1 MNRMEKQYIIS
12 IKKYYSQINELGLSL
27 IEVSLASTLLS
38 SAMLFMWQTS
48 KTENEIYLSRERSA
62 IICQYLNAFDSYLS
76 KNKQN
81 TKKEVKLDSLKEY
94 LSGEYEASML
104 AKNIRFYTTDKSDG
118 LLLLTKDNEP
128 KESGAGVSFLGFRTA
143 QIKGGYVYSYN
154 SRIKIKLE
162 AFPALRDKEKIE
174 VMAII
179 PKETSYVKRCLI
191 ETGGME

>member
-1 MNRMEKQYIIS
+1 MEKQHIIS
-12 IKKYYSQINELGLSL
+12 IKKYCSQINELGLSL

-48 KTENEIYLSRERSA
+48 KTENGIYLSRERST

-76 KNKQN
+76 KNKPN
-81 TKKEVKLDSLKEY
+81 TKQEVKLDALKEY
-94 LSGEYEASML
+94 LSGGYETSML
-104 AKNIRFYTTDKSDG
+104 AKNIKIYTTDKGDG
-118 LLLLTKDNEP
+118 LLLLTKDNKP

-143 QIKGGYVYSYN
+143 QIKDNYVYSYN
-154 SRIKIKLE
+154 SRIKIKLDE
-162 AFPALRDKEKIE
+162 FPVLSGKEQIE

-191 ETGGME
+191 DTGGME

>member
-1 MNRMEKQYIIS
+1 MEKQHIIS

-48 KTENEIYLSRERSA
+48 KTENEIYLSRERSTV
-62 IICQYLNAFDSYLS
+62 ICQYLNAFDSYLS
-76 KNKQN
+76 KSKQSA
-81 TKKEVKLDSLKEY
+81 KQEVSLDALKEY
-94 LSGEYEASML
+94 LPGEYNTSML
-104 AKNIRFYTTDKSDG
+104 AKNIKFYTTNKSDG

-143 QIKGGYVYSYN
+143 QIKYDYVYSYN
-154 SRIKIKLE
+154 NRIKIKLDD
-162 AFPALRDKEKIE
+162 FPELPKKEKIE

-179 PKETSYVKRCLI
+179 PKGSSYVKRCLI
-191 ETGGME
+191 DTGGME

>member
-1 MNRMEKQYIIS
+1 MEKQHIIS

-48 KTENEIYLSRERSA
+48 KTENGIYLSRERST

-76 KNKQN
+76 KNKPN
-81 TKKEVKLDSLKEY
+81 TKQEVKLDALKEY
-94 LSGEYEASML
+94 LSGEYETSML
-104 AKNIRFYTTDKSDG
+104 AKNIKIYTTAKGDG
-118 LLLLTKDNEP
+118 LLLLTKDNKP
-128 KESGAGVSFLGFRTA
+128 KESGAEVSFLGFRTA
-143 QIKGGYVYSYN
+143 QIKGNYVYSYN
-154 SRIKIKLE
+154 SRIKIKLDE
-162 AFPALRDKEKIE
+162 FPVLSGKEQID

-191 ETGGME
+191 DTGGME

>member
-1 MNRMEKQYIIS
+1 MNRMEKQHIIS

-48 KTENEIYLSRERSA
+48 KTENGIYLSRERSA

-81 TKKEVKLDSLKEY
+81 MKKEVSLDALKEY
-94 LSGEYEASML
+94 LPGEYKTSML
-104 AKNIRFYTTDKSDG
+104 AKNIKFYTTAKSDG
-118 LLLLTKDNEP
+118 LLLLTKDNKP

-143 QIKGGYVYSYN
+143 QMKDGYIYSYN

-162 AFPALRDKEKIE
+162 DFPALPKKEQIE

-191 ETGGME
+191 DIGGME

>member
-1 MNRMEKQYIIS
+1 MNRMEKQHIIS

-48 KTENEIYLSRERSA
+48 KTENGIYLSRERSA

-81 TKKEVKLDSLKEY
+81 MKKEVSLDALKEY
-94 LSGEYEASML
+94 LPGEYKTSML
-104 AKNIRFYTTDKSDG
+104 AKNIKFYTTDKSDG
-118 LLLLTKDNEP
+118 LLLLTKDNKP
-128 KESGAGVSFLGFRTA
+128 KESGAGVNFLGFRTA
-143 QIKGGYVYSYN
+143 QIKDGYVYSYN
-154 SRIKIKLE
+154 SRVKIKLE
-162 AFPALRDKEKIE
+162 DFPALPKKEQIE

-191 ETGGME
+191 DTGGME

>member
-1 MNRMEKQYIIS
+1 MEKQHIIS

-48 KTENEIYLSRERSA
+48 KTENGMYLSRERST

-76 KNKQN
+76 KNKPN
-81 TKKEVKLDSLKEY
+81 TKQEVKLDALKEY
-94 LSGEYEASML
+94 LSGEYETSML
-104 AKNIRFYTTDKSDG
+104 AKNIKIYTTAKGDG
-118 LLLLTKDNEP
+118 LLLLTKDNKP
-128 KESGAGVSFLGFRTA
+128 KESGADVSFLGFRTA
-143 QIKGGYVYSYN
+143 QIKGNYVYSYN
-154 SRIKIKLE
+154 SRIKIKLDE
-162 AFPALRDKEKIE
+162 FPVLSGKEQIE

-191 ETGGME
+191 DTGGME

>member
-1 MNRMEKQYIIS
+1 MNRMEKQHIIS

-48 KTENEIYLSRERSA
+48 KTENGIYLSRERST

-76 KNKQN
+76 KNKPN
-81 TKKEVKLDSLKEY
+81 TKQEVKLDALKEY
-94 LSGEYEASML
+94 LSGEYETSML
-104 AKNIRFYTTDKSDG
+104 AKNIKIYTTAKGDG
-118 LLLLTKDNEP
+118 LLLLTKDNKP
-128 KESGAGVSFLGFRTA
+128 KESGAEVSFLGFRTA
-143 QIKGGYVYSYN
+143 QIKGNYVYSYN
-154 SRIKIKLE
+154 SRIKIKLDE
-162 AFPALRDKEKIE
+162 FPVLLGKEQIE

-191 ETGGME
+191 DTGGME

>member
-1 MNRMEKQYIIS
+1 MEKQHIIS

-48 KTENEIYLSRERSA
+48 KTENGIYLSRERST

-76 KNKQN
+76 KNKPN
-81 TKKEVKLDSLKEY
+81 TKQEVKLDALKEY
-94 LSGEYEASML
+94 LSGGYETSML
-104 AKNIRFYTTDKSDG
+104 AKNIKIYTTDKGDG
-118 LLLLTKDNEP
+118 LLLLTKDNKP

-143 QIKGGYVYSYN
+143 QIKGNYVYSYN
-154 SRIKIKLE
+154 SRIKIKLDE
-162 AFPALRDKEKIE
+162 FPVLSGKEQIE

-191 ETGGME
+191 DTGGME

>member
-1 MNRMEKQYIIS
+1 MEKQHIIS

-48 KTENEIYLSRERSA
+48 KTENGIYLSRERST

-76 KNKQN
+76 KNKPN
-81 TKKEVKLDSLKEY
+81 TKQEVKLDALKEY
-94 LSGEYEASML
+94 LSGEYETSML
-104 AKNIRFYTTDKSDG
+104 AKNIKIYTTAKGDG
-118 LLLLTKDNEP
+118 LLLLTKDNKP
-128 KESGAGVSFLGFRTA
+128 KESGAEVSFLGFRTA
-143 QIKGGYVYSYN
+143 QIKGNYVYSYN
-154 SRIKIKLE
+154 SRIKIKLDE
-162 AFPALRDKEKIE
+162 FPVLSGKEQIE

-191 ETGGME
+191 DTGGME

>member
-1 MNRMEKQYIIS
+1 MEKQHIIS

-48 KTENEIYLSRERSA
+48 KTENGIYLSRERST

-76 KNKQN
+76 KNKPN
-81 TKKEVKLDSLKEY
+81 TKQEVKLDALKEY
-94 LSGEYEASML
+94 LSGEYETSML
-104 AKNIRFYTTDKSDG
+104 AKNIKIYTTAKGDG
-118 LLLLTKDNEP
+118 LLLLTKDNKP
-128 KESGAGVSFLGFRTA
+128 KESGAEVSFLGFRTA
-143 QIKGGYVYSYN
+143 QIKGNYVYSYN
-154 SRIKIKLE
+154 SRIKIKLDE
-162 AFPALRDKEKIE
+162 FPVLLGKEQIE

-191 ETGGME
+191 DTGGME

>member
-1 MNRMEKQYIIS
+1 MEKQRIIS

-48 KTENEIYLSRERSA
+48 KTESEMYLSRERSA

-76 KNKQN
+76 KNKQS
-81 TKKEVKLDSLKEY
+81 TKQEVKLDALKEY
-94 LSGEYEASML
+94 LSGEYETSML
-104 AKNIRFYTTDKSDG
+104 AKNIKIYTTDKGDG
-118 LLLLTKDNEP
+118 LLLLTKDNKQ

-143 QIKGGYVYSYN
+143 QIKGNYVYSYN
-154 SRIKIKLE
+154 GRIKIKLDE
-162 AFPALRDKEKIE
+162 FPVLSGKEQIE

-191 ETGGME
+191 DTGGME

>member
-1 MNRMEKQYIIS
+1 MNRMEKQHIIS

-48 KTENEIYLSRERSA
+48 KTENGIYLSRERSA

-81 TKKEVKLDSLKEY
+81 MKKEVSLDVLKEY
-94 LSGEYEASML
+94 LPGEYKTSML
-104 AKNIRFYTTDKSDG
+104 AKNIKFYTTDKSAG
-118 LLLLTKDNEP
+118 LLLLTKDNKP
-128 KESGAGVSFLGFRTA
+128 KESEAGVSFLGFRTA
-143 QIKGGYVYSYN
+143 QIKDDYVYSYN
-154 SRIKIKLE
+154 GRIKIKLE
-162 AFPALRDKEKIE
+162 DFPALPKKEQIE

-179 PKETSYVKRCLI
+179 PKENSYVKRCLI
-191 ETGGME
+191 DTGGME

>member
-27 IEVSLASTLLS
+27 IEVSLAITLLS

-81 TKKEVKLDSLKEY
+81 TKKKL
-94 LSGEYEASML
+94 
-104 AKNIRFYTTDKSDG
+104 N
-118 LLLLTKDNEP
+118 
-128 KESGAGVSFLGFRTA
+128 
-143 QIKGGYVYSYN
+143 
-154 SRIKIKLE
+154 
-162 AFPALRDKEKIE
+162 
-174 VMAII
+174 
-179 PKETSYVKRCLI
+179 
-191 ETGGME
+191 

>member
-1 MNRMEKQYIIS
+1 MEKQHIIS

-62 IICQYLNAFDSYLS
+62 VICQYLNAFDSYLS
-76 KNKQN
+76 KNKQS
-81 TKKEVKLDSLKEY
+81 TKQEVKLDSLNKY
-94 LSGEYEASML
+94 LPGEYKTSIL
-104 AKNIRFYTTDKSDG
+104 AKNIKFYTTDKSDG
-118 LLLLTKDNEP
+118 LLFLTKDNKQ
-128 KESGAGVSFLGFRTA
+128 KESGTGVSFLGFRTA
-143 QIKGGYVYSYN
+143 QIKDDHVYSYN
-154 SRIKIKLE
+154 NRIKIKLDN
-162 AFPALRDKEKIE
+162 FPELPEKEKIE

-179 PKETSYVKRCLI
+179 PKGSSYVKRCLI

>member
-1 MNRMEKQYIIS
+1 MEKQHIIS

-48 KTENEIYLSRERSA
+48 KTEDGIYLSRERSA

-81 TKKEVKLDSLKEY
+81 MKKEVSLDALKEY
-94 LSGEYEASML
+94 LPGEYKTSML
-104 AKNIRFYTTDKSDG
+104 AKNIKFYTTAKSDG
-118 LLLLTKDNEP
+118 LLLLTKDNKP

-143 QIKGGYVYSYN
+143 QMKDGYVYSYN

-162 AFPALRDKEKIE
+162 DFPALPKKEQIE

-191 ETGGME
+191 DIGGME

>member
-1 MNRMEKQYIIS
+1 MEKQYIIS

-48 KTENEIYLSRERSA
+48 KTENEIYLSRERST

-76 KNKQN
+76 KNKQS
-81 TKKEVKLDSLKEY
+81 TKQEVSLDDLKEY
-94 LSGEYEASML
+94 LPGEYSTSML
-104 AKNIRFYTTDKSDG
+104 ARNIKFYTTDESDG
-118 LLLLTKDNEP
+118 LLLLTKDNKP

-143 QIKGGYVYSYN
+143 QIKDDHVYSYN
-154 SRIKIKLE
+154 SRIKIKLGN
-162 AFPALRDKEKIE
+162 FPAIPSKEQIE

-191 ETGGME
+191 DAGGME

>member
-1 MNRMEKQYIIS
+1 MEKQYIIS

-48 KTENEIYLSRERSA
+48 KTENGIYLSRERST

-76 KNKQN
+76 KNKPN
-81 TKKEVKLDSLKEY
+81 TKQEVKLDALKEY
-94 LSGEYEASML
+94 LSGEYETSML
-104 AKNIRFYTTDKSDG
+104 AKNIKIYTTAKGDG
-118 LLLLTKDNEP
+118 LLLLTKDNKP
-128 KESGAGVSFLGFRTA
+128 KESGAEVSFLGFRTA
-143 QIKGGYVYSYN
+143 QIKGNYVYSYN
-154 SRIKIKLE
+154 SRIKIKLDE
-162 AFPALRDKEKIE
+162 FPVLSGKEQID

-191 ETGGME
+191 DTGGME

>member
-1 MNRMEKQYIIS
+1 MNRMEKQHIIS

-62 IICQYLNAFDSYLS
+62 VICQYLNAFDSYLS
-76 KNKQN
+76 KGKQSA
-81 TKKEVKLDSLKEY
+81 KQEVSLDALKEY
-94 LSGEYEASML
+94 LPGEYNTSML
-104 AKNIRFYTTDKSDG
+104 AKNIKFYTTDKSDG
-118 LLLLTKDNEP
+118 LLLLTKNNEP

-143 QIKGGYVYSYN
+143 QIKNDYVYSYN
-154 SRIKIKLE
+154 DRIKIKLDD
-162 AFPALRDKEKIE
+162 FPELPKKEEIE

-179 PKETSYVKRCLI
+179 PKGSSYVKRCLI
-191 ETGGME
+191 DTGGME

>member
-1 MNRMEKQYIIS
+1 MEKQHIIS

-27 IEVSLASTLLS
+27 IEVSLAITLLS

-62 IICQYLNAFDSYLS
+62 VICQYLNAFDSYLS
-76 KNKQN
+76 KNKQS
-81 TKKEVKLDSLKEY
+81 TKQEVSLDTLKEY
-94 LSGEYEASML
+94 LPGEYKTSML
-104 AKNIRFYTTDKSDG
+104 AKNIKFYTTDKSDG
-118 LLLLTKDNEP
+118 LLLLTKDNKP

-143 QIKGGYVYSYN
+143 QIKDGYVYSYN
-154 SRIKIKLE
+154 SRIKIKSE
-162 AFPALRDKEKIE
+162 DFPALPDKEEIE

-191 ETGGME
+191 DTGGME

>member
-1 MNRMEKQYIIS
+1 MNRMEKQHIIS

-62 IICQYLNAFDSYLS
+62 VICQYLNAFDSYLS
-76 KNKQN
+76 KSKQSA
-81 TKKEVKLDSLKEY
+81 KQEVSLDALKEY
-94 LSGEYEASML
+94 LPGEYNTSML
-104 AKNIRFYTTDKSDG
+104 AKNIKFYTTNKSDG

-143 QIKGGYVYSYN
+143 QIKYDYVYSYN
-154 SRIKIKLE
+154 NRIKIKLDD
-162 AFPALRDKEKIE
+162 FPELPKKEKIE

-179 PKETSYVKRCLI
+179 PKGSSYVKRCLI
-191 ETGGME
+191 DTGGME

>member
-1 MNRMEKQYIIS
+1 MNRKEKQHIIS

-38 SAMLFMWQTS
+38 SAMLFIWQTS
-48 KTENEIYLSRERSA
+48 KTENEIYLSRERST

-76 KNKQN
+76 KNKPN
-81 TKKEVKLDSLKEY
+81 TKQEVELDALKEY
-94 LSGEYEASML
+94 LPGEYKTSML
-104 AKNIRFYTTDKSDG
+104 AKNIKIYTTDKGDG
-118 LLLLTKDNEP
+118 LLLLTKDNKP

-143 QIKGGYVYSYN
+143 QIKGNYVYSYN
-154 SRIKIKLE
+154 SRIKIKLDE
-162 AFPALRDKEKIE
+162 FPVLSGKEQIE

-191 ETGGME
+191 DTGGIE